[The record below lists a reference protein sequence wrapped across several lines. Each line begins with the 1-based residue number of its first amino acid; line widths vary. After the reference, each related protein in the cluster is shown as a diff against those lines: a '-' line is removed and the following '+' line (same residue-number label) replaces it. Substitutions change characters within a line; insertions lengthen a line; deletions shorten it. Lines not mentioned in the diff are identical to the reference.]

1 MIQENEKKRLAK
13 LAENNKYGHGVN
25 KTAIEYAYKIY
36 KNFFRTGSVLEVGPG
51 EGIGTEII
59 YDNFMDYTIIDGSSD
74 FCKRLKLQFPNII
87 TINNLFEEFNTEKKF
102 DNIILGHV
110 LEHVIDPVSIIKRY
124 KGFLTKN
131 GRIFA
136 NVPNAFSIHRQAA
149 VLMGLLIDEHQ
160 INETDIQHGHRR
172 VYDPYSFRNDFL
184 KAEMTIEFFG
194 GFWLKPLSNK
204 QIEDNWTAEMLQS
217 FMILGEK
224 YVDIAAEIYIIGKQ

>member
-1 MIQENEKKRLAK
+1 MMQENEKKRITKLAK
-13 LAENNKYGHGVN
+13 NSKYGYGVN
-25 KTAIEYAYKIY
+25 KNAIEYAYNLY
-36 KNFFRTGSVLEVGPG
+36 KYFFRTGSILEVGPG

-59 YDNFMDYTIIDGSSD
+59 YDNFTDYTVIDGSSD
-74 FCKRLKLQFPNII
+74 FCKRLKIKFQNIN
-87 TINNLFEEFNTEKKF
+87 TINKLFEEFNTKKKY

-110 LEHVIDPVSIIKRY
+110 LEHVIDPVVILKKY
-124 KGFLTKN
+124 KSFLAEN

-160 INETDIQHGHRR
+160 INETDIHHGHRR

-184 KAEMTIEFFG
+184 KAEIKIEFFG
-194 GFWLKPLSNK
+194 GFWLKPLANK
-204 QIEDNWTAEMLQS
+204 QIEENWTNKMIQS
-217 FMILGEK
+217 FMVLGEK